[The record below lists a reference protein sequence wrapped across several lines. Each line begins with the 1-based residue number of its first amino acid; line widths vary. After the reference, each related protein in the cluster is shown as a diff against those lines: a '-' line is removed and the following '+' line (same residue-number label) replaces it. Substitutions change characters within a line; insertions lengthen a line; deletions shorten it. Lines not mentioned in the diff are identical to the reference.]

1 MTPAIHIESIDYK
14 LGDRHLFRIAD
25 LSIFPGDKIL
35 VNGPS
40 GNGKSLF
47 GLALLGYFPKQAT
60 ATYQFSYDVDPVAD
74 WRAIRHDFIG
84 YIFQQPRAYFN
95 PVLTCVE
102 HIRELVSAKEDD
114 FHKSLTSWYKR
125 LDLPTNKEFLEK
137 YPHECSIG
145 ELQRIYAVM
154 TLIRSPKVIIADE
167 PFAHLDL
174 STAELL
180 AAAFMD
186 YVHEH
191 QAAFICI
198 SHEKAG
204 LLWTG
209 NRIWTLADNKIVD
222 LPWGNSQEEEPTKD
236 RLSYE
241 KDTDDVIRADKL
253 SFQYRQARGRNRHK
267 TNVIH
272 DISLKV
278 CRGERI
284 GLVGASGSGKST
296 LALLMAGMLQ
306 PTEGSLQTPANIHYS
321 FASLWKRK
329 VSPVQYLFQD
339 PYSSFNTV
347 QAVGQQ
353 LGEIDRSRLK
363 NQLERFHLP
372 EDVLTRRSRELSGG
386 ELQRLAII
394 RSLHHANTL
403 VLLIMDESLSALD
416 HQNWTAVLSYL
427 MDEHPTIGIVF
438 ISHRLYKIR
447 PYCHRVYELVDG
459 GIHEID

>member
-35 VNGPS
+35 LNGPS

-60 ATYQFSYDVDPVAD
+60 AAYQFSYDVDPVAD

-102 HIRELVSAKEDD
+102 HIRELVTVTEDE
-114 FHKSLTSWYKR
+114 FQESLTFWYKR
-125 LDLPTNKEFLEK
+125 LDLPISKEFLEK

-174 STAELL
+174 ATAELL

-186 YVHEH
+186 YVHEY

-204 LLWTG
+204 LLWSG

-222 LPWGNSQEEEPTKD
+222 SPWGDSQDEEPVEDELKEAKHPD
-236 RLSYE
+236 E
-241 KDTDDVIRADKL
+241 VIRANKV
-253 SFQYRQARGRNRHK
+253 SFHYQQARERKRHK

-296 LALLMAGMLQ
+296 LAMLMAGMLQ
-306 PTEGSLQTPANIHYS
+306 PIVGSLQTPANIHYS
-321 FASLWKRK
+321 IASLWKRN

-353 LGEIDRSRLK
+353 LGNVDRSRLK

-372 EDVLTRRSRELSGG
+372 DDVLTRRSRELSGG
-386 ELQRLAII
+386 ELQRLAMI
-394 RSLHHANTL
+394 RALHHVDTL
-403 VLLIMDESLSALD
+403 DLLIMDESLSALD

-447 PYCHRVYELVDG
+447 PYCHRLYELVG
-459 GIHEID
+459 GRIHEID